1 MASVRCLDDALGFT
15 GYGTGA
21 RQMPQQGRILRNLI
35 EGFDMVMS
43 HILHFYHLAAL
54 DYINTDTAGCI
65 IANTSPWSPRDSWNT
80 ITDSTTVNVLVGQ
93 YVTALN
99 IRRKAHEA
107 AAYID
112 GKHPCQAAFI
122 PGGVTKTVD
131 ANLATNLQ
139 TILGG
144 SSAAL
149 TATSIRS
156 FIKNVYIPTVVT
168 VAKAYSGSLLVG
180 SAASGVGKGCGN
192 YLSYG
197 TFPDSSGVNL
207 IKGGFAGCSAA
218 TTAGWVADPLNA
230 ANIAEFVKYSYYDD
244 GSGAYDGLHPSVGV
258 TKPSAGKSGAYSW
271 LKAPRYFSGSGYK
284 VAEVGPLA
292 RVMNNYL
299 QEIGVGGP
307 FTTTVNQFITG
318 TLGLTLSVALPAL
331 RSVLGR
337 HAARALE
344 CNVIADAM
352 TGWISSLS
360 TTTATGQTYRH
371 RNIPRIST
379 GAGLT
384 EAPRGALGHWIR
396 IDGKKV
402 SNYQCVVP
410 TTWNAGPKDTA
421 GNMGPIEQAI
431 NGTAWTSDP
440 AGRTRIGRII
450 RSFDPCIA
458 CAVHMVKPNGEVVK
472 FDI

>member
-1 MASVRCLDDALGFT
+1 
-15 GYGTGA
+15 
-21 RQMPQQGRILRNLI
+21 
-35 EGFDMVMS
+35 
-43 HILHFYHLAAL
+43 
-54 DYINTDTAGCI
+54 
-65 IANTSPWSPRDSWNT
+65 
-80 ITDSTTVNVLVGQ
+80 
-93 YVTALN
+93 
-99 IRRKAHEA
+99 
-107 AAYID
+107 
-112 GKHPCQAAFI
+112 
-122 PGGVTKTVD
+122 
-131 ANLATNLQ
+131 
-139 TILGG
+139 
-144 SSAAL
+144 
-149 TATSIRS
+149 
-156 FIKNVYIPTVVT
+156 
-168 VAKAYSGSLLVG
+168 
-180 SAASGVGKGCGN
+180 
-192 YLSYG
+192 
-197 TFPDSSGVNL
+197 
-207 IKGGFAGCSAA
+207 
-218 TTAGWVADPLNA
+218 
-230 ANIAEFVKYSYYDD
+230 
-244 GSGAYDGLHPSVGV
+244 
-258 TKPSAGKSGAYSW
+258 
-271 LKAPRYFSGSGYK
+271 
-284 VAEVGPLA
+284 
-292 RVMNNYL
+292 MNNYL